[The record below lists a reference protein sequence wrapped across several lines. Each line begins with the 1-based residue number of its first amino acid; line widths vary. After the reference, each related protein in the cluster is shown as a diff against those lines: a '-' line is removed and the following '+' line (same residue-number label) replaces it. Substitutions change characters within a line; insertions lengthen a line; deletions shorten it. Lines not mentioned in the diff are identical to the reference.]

1 MKEVRGLRC
10 IFKGGHMSNRD
21 PETIV
26 MQAST
31 VAVVGLSDDP
41 EKDSNEV
48 GSYLKEQGYRVIPVN
63 PNYEEVLG
71 ERAYGSVEQI
81 PEQVD
86 VVDVFLPP
94 DKTPEVADDAVR
106 AGART
111 LWLQEGI
118 ANPEARRIAEE
129 GGLEYVEDRCMRK
142 THEGQQ

>member
-1 MKEVRGLRC
+1 MA
-10 IFKGGHMSNRD
+10 NRD

-63 PNYEEVLG
+63 PNSEEVLG
-71 ERAYGSVEQI
+71 ERAYGAVEQI

-86 VVDVFLPP
+86 VVDVFLPA
-94 DKTPEVADDAVR
+94 DKTPEVAEDAVR
-106 AGART
+106 AGARA

-118 ANPEARRIAEE
+118 TNPEARRIAEE